1 MAVYDLEEQEQISEL
16 KAWWTQYG
24 KLVTTLAVVAALSS
38 VGWQGWQWYQ
48 NKNAAEA
55 GALYYSLQQAAAEN
69 NAQKARDAAGR
80 LIGDYAGSTYAQL
93 GALLSA
99 AVQFAGNDLDNAR
112 SQLEWAADKGKDPA
126 LRELARLRLAAVLLQ
141 QGAHDQALARLQPVP
156 SGAYKA
162 RFEDL
167 RGDVLASQ
175 GKAAEAR
182 TAYQAAV
189 DALAGTGDDAATL
202 REVVRIKLESLE
214 G

>member
-16 KAWWTQYG
+16 KAWWEQYG
-24 KLVTTLAVVAALSS
+24 KLVTTLAVIAALAS
-38 VGWQGWQWYQ
+38 VGWQVWQWYQ
-48 NKNAAEA
+48 NKTAGEA
-55 GALYYSLQQAAAEN
+55 GAVYYSLQQAVAEQD
-69 NAQKARDAAGR
+69 AQKARDAAGR
-80 LIGDYAGSTYAQL
+80 LIGDYSGTAYAQL

-99 AVQFAGNDLDNAR
+99 SVQFAKGDLENAGT
-112 SQLEWAADKGKDPA
+112 QLTWAAEKGVDPA

-141 QGAHDQALARLQPVP
+141 QNETDQALTRLQPVP
-156 SGAYKA
+156 EGAYKA

-167 RGDVLASQ
+167 RGDVLAAQ

-182 TAYQAAV
+182 TAYQAAIESLS
-189 DALAGTGDDAATL
+189 AAGDEAVTL